1 MNRLV
6 KTIFSFSLGLLLFS
20 ACQKDNSENTSS
32 AEDVL
37 RMDMEENDF
46 TPEELYVSNP
56 CSLNLSEI
64 ISSCAVITESSS
76 SFPKTVTIDYGTGC
90 VDAKGRT
97 KKGKVF
103 VYLTGELQET
113 GSIREITFENFFINE
128 VQISGTRKA
137 ENIGLNDSD
146 NVVIKVTGNISA
158 THENYTRSRTFERYR
173 EWTNGFNTCDPQDD
187 EFLITGSGTLINRFG
202 RTIPHTI
209 IEPIHVKP
217 RQCNYPLAGKIDVG
231 NSNRGVIIDFGNEN
245 CDNIAEI
252 KLKRRNKTFQVNL
265 DTRTIIH

>member
-1 MNRLV
+1 M
-6 KTIFSFSLGLLLFS
+6 LL
-20 ACQKDNSENTSS
+20 Q
-32 AEDVL
+32 
-37 RMDMEENDF
+37 
-46 TPEELYVSNP
+46 YVSNP

-209 IEPIHVKP
+209 IELIHVKP
-217 RQCNYPLAGKIDVG
+217 RQCN
-231 NSNRGVIIDFGNEN
+231 
-245 CDNIAEI
+245 
-252 KLKRRNKTFQVNL
+252 
-265 DTRTIIH
+265 